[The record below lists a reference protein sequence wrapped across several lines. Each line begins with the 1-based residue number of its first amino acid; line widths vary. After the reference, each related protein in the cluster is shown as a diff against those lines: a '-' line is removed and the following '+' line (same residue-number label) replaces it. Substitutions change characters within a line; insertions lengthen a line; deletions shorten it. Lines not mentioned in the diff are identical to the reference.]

1 MCAKKQ
7 ENVTHNQKK
16 NQSIEMNPKM
26 TQKTELAYKDVKIV
40 IITMLKY
47 LNKNIRIMRR
57 EIEDI
62 KNNQVELLE
71 VKNVI

>member
-1 MCAKKQ
+1 M
-7 ENVTHNQKK
+7 
-16 NQSIEMNPKM
+16 
-26 TQKTELAYKDVKIV
+26 ELAYKDVKIV